1 VKIFKAFNG
10 VTMTELP
17 RITQEMIN
25 LYDEF
30 THKTNDRAGFM
41 RRLTELVG
49 TSEAAQAIAA
59 MIGASASAASIVPEN
74 DSRLKT
80 QNVTFGDQIT
90 GYLAWPAS
98 ASGKLPAVMV
108 VHENRGLVPHIK
120 DVARRL
126 ALEGFLVLAPDFLSP
141 LGGTPEY
148 EDKGRDMIGKLEAPK
163 VTANAVDAVR
173 WLKSHE
179 KSNGKVGAVGF
190 CWGGGVVNRTA
201 VAAGSDL
208 TAAVPYYGAQPPAEN
223 ASKIKAEM
231 LLHYAGED
239 ERINAGIPA
248 YKDALAAAGVK
259 HEIHQ
264 YPGAQHA
271 FNNDTTAARYNKD
284 AAETA
289 WGRTIAML
297 KRTLA

>member
-1 VKIFKAFNG
+1 
-10 VTMTELP
+10 MTELP

-30 THKTNDRAGFM
+30 THKTNDR
-41 RRLTELVG
+41 LTDLVG
-49 TSEAAQAIAA
+49 TSEAAQDIAK
-59 MIGASASAASIVPEN
+59 MIGASASAAGIVPEN
-74 DSRLKT
+74 DARLKSEM
-80 QNVTFGDQIT
+80 VSFGDQAT
-90 GYLAWPAS
+90 GYLVWPAS

-120 DVARRL
+120 DVARRM
-126 ALEGFLVLAPDFLSP
+126 ALEGFVVLAPDFLTP
-141 LGGTPEY
+141 LGGTPED
-148 EDKGRDMIGKLEAPK
+148 EDVGRDMIGKLEAPK
-163 VTANAVDAVR
+163 VTAQAVEAVR
-173 WLKSHE
+173 WLKSNS

-208 TAAVPYYGAQPPAEN
+208 AAGVSYYGAQPKAEDVP
-223 ASKIKAEM
+223 KIKAEM
-231 LLHYAGED
+231 LMHYAGED

-259 HEIHQ
+259 NEIHT

-271 FNNDTTAARYNKD
+271 FNNDTTEARYNKG
-284 AAETA
+284 AADQA
-289 WGRTIAML
+289 WSRTVALL
-297 KRTLA
+297 KRALA

>member
-1 VKIFKAFNG
+1 
-10 VTMTELP
+10 M
-17 RITQEMIN
+17 
-25 LYDEF
+25 
-30 THKTNDRAGFM
+30 
-41 RRLTELVG
+41 
-49 TSEAAQAIAA
+49 
-59 MIGASASAASIVPEN
+59 
-74 DSRLKT
+74 
-80 QNVTFGDQIT
+80 T
-90 GYLAWPAS
+90 GYLVWPAS
-98 ASGKLPAVMV
+98 ASGKLPAAVV

-126 ALEGFLVLAPDFLSP
+126 ALEGFLVLAPDFLAP
-141 LGGTPEY
+141 LGGTPAD
-148 EDKGRDMIGKLEAPK
+148 EDVGRDMIGKLEAPK
-163 VTANAVDAVR
+163 VTAAAVDAVR
-173 WLKSHE
+173 FLKSHE

-208 TAAVPYYGAQPPAEN
+208 TAAVPYYGAQPAVEN
-223 ASKIKAEM
+223 AAKIKAEL

-259 HEIHQ
+259 HEVHM

-271 FNNDTTAARYNKD
+271 FNNDTAAARYHKE

-289 WGRTIAML
+289 WGRTVAFL
-297 KRTLA
+297 KRKLA

>member
-1 VKIFKAFNG
+1 
-10 VTMTELP
+10 MTELP

-30 THKTNDRAGFM
+30 THKTNDRADFM

-59 MIGASASAASIVPEN
+59 MIGASATAASIVPEN

-80 QNVTFGDQIT
+80 QNVTFGDQMT
-90 GYLAWPAS
+90 GYLVWPAS
-98 ASGKLPAVMV
+98 ASGKLPAAVV

-126 ALEGFLVLAPDFLSP
+126 ALEGFFVLAPDFLAP
-141 LGGTPEY
+141 LGGTPDD

-163 VTANAVDAVR
+163 VTAAAVDAVR
-173 WLKSHE
+173 FLKSHE
-179 KSNGKVGAVGF
+179 KSNGKVGAIGF

-208 TAAVPYYGAQPPAEN
+208 TAAVPYYGAQPPAAD

-239 ERINAGIPA
+239 ERINAGLPA
-248 YKDALAAAGVK
+248 YKEALGAAGVK

-271 FNNDTTAARYNKD
+271 FNNDTAEARYNKA

-289 WGRTIAML
+289 WARTIAML